1 MFKKKQKALISE
13 VDETR
18 HIVNDFTLRGPY
30 WGYRNCEYTP
40 DPSFE
45 EETMLPILDEHISLL
60 CSGALD
66 PGNGNVLEQLIFDKA
81 MHAFKYQQTRHEN
94 HLDMNRLLTIR
105 RETDL
110 TDFKTILEHE
120 LQEEQKLMEELRQI
134 DQLID
139 RDQKGGK
146 HHEE

>member
-1 MFKKKQKALISE
+1 
-13 VDETR
+13 
-18 HIVNDFTLRGPY
+18 
-30 WGYRNCEYTP
+30 
-40 DPSFE
+40 
-45 EETMLPILDEHISLL
+45 
-60 CSGALD
+60 
-66 PGNGNVLEQLIFDKA
+66 
-81 MHAFKYQQTRHEN
+81 
-94 HLDMNRLLTIR
+94 MNRLLTIR

-110 TDFKTILEHE
+110 ADFKTILEHE